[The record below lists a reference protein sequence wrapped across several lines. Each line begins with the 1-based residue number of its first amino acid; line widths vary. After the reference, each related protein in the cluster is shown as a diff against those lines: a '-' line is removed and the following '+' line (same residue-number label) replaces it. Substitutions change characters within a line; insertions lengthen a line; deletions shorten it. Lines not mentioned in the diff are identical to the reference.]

1 MIRILVVDDEPEILR
16 ATERVL
22 VRAGFAVD
30 TALDLGAAVAL
41 AEKVRFGLALV
52 DQRLPDGTGL
62 DLLHRLRATQPGCQR
77 MLMSGYLDLPVALGA
92 VNAGEVA
99 RVLEKPVSTEIL
111 LESVRAALRTQDETS
126 AALRSRPA
134 AADGEREHFERV
146 VFGPDFHLALQP
158 VLHAPEGTVLG
169 HEAFLRTGDARLPD
183 PRAVLDA
190 ATRLGLFRELGTA
203 VVGAAA
209 PILRGLPEDQLLFL
223 NLHPA
228 ELDDIVGLRQR
239 VGPIVPWAGRIV
251 FELPGLAHERWGH
264 QLRGRLELL
273 REAGFRFSVDDIG
286 AGVGAL
292 ALLAEVE
299 PAFIKADLSLVH
311 GIDGAPMRQ
320 RLVDLLLR
328 FATTTGARLI
338 ASGVETAAEAE
349 TLQRLG
355 VPLLQGYHLGRPAA
369 LRLAA

>member
-1 MIRILVVDDEPEILR
+1 
-16 ATERVL
+16 
-22 VRAGFAVD
+22 VRAGYAVD
-30 TALDLGAAVAL
+30 TALDLRSALAL
-41 AEKVRFGLALV
+41 AETERFGLALV

-62 DLLHRLRATQPGCQR
+62 ELLHRLRGSQPGCQR
-77 MLMSGYLDLPVALGA
+77 MLMSGFLDLPVALGA

-99 RVLEKPVSTEIL
+99 RVLEKPISTETL

-126 AALRSRPA
+126 AALRSRPVSA
-134 AADGEREHFERV
+134 EGDREQFEQV
-146 VFGPDFHLALQP
+146 VFGPGFHLALQP
-158 VLHAPEGTVLG
+158 VFEAAGGSVVG
-169 HEAFLRTGDARLPD
+169 HEAFLRTGDPRLPD
-183 PRAVLDA
+183 PRSVLEA

-209 PILRGLPEDQLLFL
+209 PVLRGLPEDQLLFL

-228 ELDDIVGLRQR
+228 ELDDIDGLRQR
-239 VGPIVPWAGRIV
+239 VGPVVPWAGRIV
-251 FELPGLAHERWGH
+251 FELQGLAHERWGH

-311 GIDGAPMRQ
+311 GIDAAPMRQ

-328 FATTTGARLI
+328 FASTTGARLI
-338 ASGVETAAEAE
+338 ASGVETPAEAE
-349 TLQRLG
+349 TLRRIG
-355 VPLLQGYHLGRPAA
+355 VPLMQGYHLGRPAA
-369 LRLAA
+369 MLLAA